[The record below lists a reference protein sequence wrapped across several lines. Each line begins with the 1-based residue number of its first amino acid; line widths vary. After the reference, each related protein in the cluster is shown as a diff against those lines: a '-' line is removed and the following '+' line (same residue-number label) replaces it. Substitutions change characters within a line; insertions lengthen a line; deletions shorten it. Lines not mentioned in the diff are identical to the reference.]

1 MGELEEEREEEDQ
14 EELGAEAAGPSPFGL
29 VQRAAEMNQIGR
41 HDLAEDFA
49 QRALAQTPRLA
60 EAHVQL
66 ALAHHGRDR
75 TQEGLRILDSAREL
89 APGHA
94 RIHGLRALFLTQLGR
109 YRDAEESAL
118 EALRI
123 DPEDAFLFRIYG
135 RLCFKAGQL
144 DKAEQLLRRSLE
156 LEPED
161 ESASALLAMI
171 LSEAKK
177 QTPAL
182 QHGRRSLELAPDEDL
197 GHLAMGVTLLRGGR
211 PFAARRHL
219 REALRIDPD
228 AATEEAFLEADRC
241 CRIVYLPMYAWSLVV
256 DRLPGKNI
264 GAWALFLVFL
274 FGGRAAGLPELALTL
289 GTVLYVGMCLYSWV
303 ADPIVRGWIKLFPP
317 KV

>member
-1 MGELEEEREEEDQ
+1 MGELEEEREEE
-14 EELGAEAAGPSPFGL
+14 LGAEPAGPSPFGL

-49 QRALAQTPRLA
+49 RRALAKTPNLA

-66 ALAHHGRDR
+66 ALAEHGRGR
-75 TQEGLRILDSAREL
+75 TKEGLQLLDSAREL

-94 RIHGLRALFLTQLGR
+94 RIHGLRALLLTQLGR

-118 EALRI
+118 EALRL
-123 DPEDAFLFRIYG
+123 DPDDAFLFRIYG
-135 RLCFKAGQL
+135 QLCFKAGQL
-144 DKAEQLLRRSLE
+144 DKAEKLLRRSLE
-156 LEPED
+156 IEPED
-161 ESASALLAMI
+161 ESASALLALI
-171 LSEAKK
+171 LAEANK
-177 QTPAL
+177 QSHAL
-182 QHGRRSLELAPDEDL
+182 QHGRRSLALAPDEDL
-197 GHLAMGVTLLRGGR
+197 GHLALGVTLLRGGR

-228 AATEEAFLEADRC
+228 ADAEGMFLQADRC
-241 CRIVYLPMYAWSLVV
+241 CRLVYLPMYYWSLAV

-274 FGGRAAGLPELALTL
+274 FGGRAAGVPELVLNT

-303 ADPIVRGWIKLFPP
+303 ADAIVRGWVKLVPP

>member
-1 MGELEEEREEEDQ
+1 MGELGEEREEE
-14 EELGAEAAGPSPFGL
+14 LGAEPAGPSPFVF
-29 VQRAAEMNQIGR
+29 VQRAAEMNRIGR

-49 QRALAQTPRLA
+49 RRALAETPNLA

-66 ALAHHGRDR
+66 ALAHHGRGR
-75 TQEGLRILDSAREL
+75 TQEGLRLLDSARER

-94 RIHGLRALFLTQLGR
+94 RIHGLRALLLTQLGR
-109 YRDAEESAL
+109 YSDAEESVL
-118 EALRI
+118 EALRL

-135 RLCFKAGQL
+135 QLCFKAGQL
-144 DKAEQLLRRSLE
+144 DKAEKLLRRSLE
-156 LEPED
+156 IEPED

-182 QHGRRSLELAPDEDL
+182 HHGRRSLALAPDEDV
-197 GHLAMGVTLLRGGR
+197 GHLALGVALLRGGR

-228 AATEEAFLEADRC
+228 PDAEQLFLQADRC
-241 CRIVYLPMYAWSLVV
+241 CRIVYLPMYLWSMVV

-264 GAWALFLVFL
+264 GAWVLFLVFL
-274 FGGRAAGLPELALTL
+274 FGGRAVGVPELVLTI
-289 GTVLYVGMCLYSWV
+289 GSCLYIGLCLYSWV
-303 ADPIVRGWIKLFPP
+303 AEPIVRGWTKLFPP
-317 KV
+317 KL

>member
-1 MGELEEEREEEDQ
+1 MGELDEQREHDERAEPA
-14 EELGAEAAGPSPFGL
+14 GASPFVF

-41 HDLAEDFA
+41 HDLAEGFA
-49 QRALAQTPRLA
+49 RRALETTPNLA

-66 ALAHHGRDR
+66 ALARHGQGR
-75 TQEGLRILDSAREL
+75 TKEGLQLLDAAMEL

-94 RIHGLRALFLTQLGR
+94 RIHGLRALLLTQLGR

-118 EALRI
+118 EALRL

-135 RLCFKAGQL
+135 QLVFKAGQL
-144 DKAEQLLRRSLE
+144 DKAEQLLRRALE

-161 ESASALLAMI
+161 ESASALLALV

-177 QTPAL
+177 QSRAL
-182 QHGRRSLELAPDEDL
+182 HHGRRSLALAPDEDV

-228 AATEEAFLEADRC
+228 PDAEEAFLQADRC
-241 CRIVYLPMYAWSLVV
+241 CRIVYLPMYCWSLVV

-274 FGGRAAGLPELALTL
+274 FGGEAAGLPQSVLTI
-289 GTVLYVGMCLYSWV
+289 GSFLYIGMCLYSWV
-303 ADPIVRGWIKLFPP
+303 ADAIVRGWIKLFPP
-317 KV
+317 KA